1 MPGFSDGV
9 RPGGLYD
16 SREIKVL
23 ICYMLSGVPEP
34 LSRDTVIEILT
45 EGEMANLF
53 EISAA
58 IDDLTARGNLAET
71 DGGLLTLTESGRT
84 SAEQL
89 YDLIPY
95 TLRDR
100 SQKAAMKLLARARN
114 ERDADVV
121 ITPLDVGYSV
131 KCSIDKTDVP
141 MMSFTLRVTDETI
154 AKAVRERF
162 LDDPTAFYRAL
173 IALSTGDF
181 SDDDGKLVVEMG

>member
-131 KCSIDKTDVP
+131 KCSIDKTDSP

>member
-154 AKAVRERF
+154 AKAVRARF

>member
-181 SDDDGKLVVEMG
+181 TDDDGKLVVEMG

>member
-23 ICYMLSGVPEP
+23 ICYMLAGAPEP
-34 LSRDTVIEILT
+34 LAREAVTTILT

-58 IDDLTARGNLAET
+58 IDDLVARGNLAET
-71 DGGLLTLTESGRT
+71 DDGNLRLTAGGRAA
-84 SAEQL
+84 AEQL

-100 SQKAAMKLLARARN
+100 SQKAALKLLSRARN
-114 ERDADVV
+114 ERDAVVV
-121 ITPLDVGYSV
+121 ITPLDTG
-131 KCSIDKTDVP
+131 CSITCSSDKADPP
-141 MMSFTLRVTDETI
+141 MMSFTLRVTDEPV

-173 IALSTGDF
+173 VALATGDF
-181 SDDDGKLVVEMG
+181 TDDDGKLVVDMR

>member
-1 MPGFSDGV
+1 MAGFSDGV

-23 ICYMLSGVPEP
+23 ICYMLSGVSEP
-34 LSRDTVIEILT
+34 LSRETVTEILT
-45 EGEMANLF
+45 DGEMANLF

-58 IDDLTARGNLAET
+58 IDDLVARNNVTEAE
-71 DGGLLTLTESGRT
+71 DGKLTLTDSGRD
-84 SAEQL
+84 SASQL

-114 ERDADVV
+114 ERDADVTV
-121 ITPLDVGYSV
+121 TPLDRGYAV
-131 KCSIDKTDVP
+131 KCSIDKSDAP
-141 MMSFTLRVTDETI
+141 MMSFTLRVTDEAM
-154 AKAVRERF
+154 AKTVRERF
-162 LDDPTAFYRAL
+162 LDNPTAFYRAL

-181 SDDDGKLVVEMG
+181 TDDDGKLVVEMG

>member
-100 SQKAAMKLLARARN
+100 SQKAAMKLLSRARN

-181 SDDDGKLVVEMG
+181 TDDDGKLVVEMG

>member
-1 MPGFSDGV
+1 MAGFSDGV

-34 LSRDTVIEILT
+34 LARDTVTEILT
-45 EGEMANLF
+45 DGEMANLF

-58 IDDLTARGNLAET
+58 IDDLIARGNVDET
-71 DGGLLTLTESGRT
+71 DDGLLTVTDSGRA

-114 ERDADVV
+114 ERDADVTV
-121 ITPLDVGYSV
+121 TALDRGYAV
-131 KCSIDKTDVP
+131 KCSIDKTDAP
-141 MMSFTLRVTDETI
+141 MMSFTLRVTDEAM
-154 AKAVRERF
+154 AKTVRERF

-173 IALSTGDF
+173 IALSTGDY

>member
-89 YDLIPY
+89 YNLIPY

>member
-71 DGGLLTLTESGRT
+71 DGGLLTLTESGRA

-100 SQKAAMKLLARARN
+100 SQKAAMKLLSRARN
-114 ERDADVV
+114 ERDAEVV

-131 KCSIDKTDVP
+131 KCSIDKTDAP

-173 IALSTGDF
+173 VALSTGDF
-181 SDDDGKLVVEMG
+181 TDDDGKLVVEMG

>member
-1 MPGFSDGV
+1 MAGFSDGV

-34 LSRDTVIEILT
+34 LHRETVTEILT
-45 EGEMANLF
+45 DGEMANLF
-53 EISAA
+53 ETSAA
-58 IDDLTARGNLAET
+58 IDDLVERGNI
-71 DGGLLTLTESGRT
+71 TESEDGRLMLT
-84 SAEQL
+84 DSGRASAEQL

-114 ERDADVV
+114 ERDADVTV
-121 ITPLDVGYSV
+121 TPLDRGFAV
-131 KCSIDKTDVP
+131 KCSIDKSEAP
-141 MMSFTLRVTDETI
+141 MMSFTLRVTDEAM
-154 AKAVRERF
+154 AKTVRERF
-162 LDDPTAFYRAL
+162 LDDPSAFYRAL

-181 SDDDGKLVVEMG
+181 SEEDGKMVVEMG

>member
-154 AKAVRERF
+154 AKAVRERI

>member
-1 MPGFSDGV
+1 MAGFSDGV

-23 ICYMLSGVPEP
+23 ICYMLSGVAEP
-34 LSRDTVIEILT
+34 LSRDTVTEILT
-45 EGEMANLF
+45 DGEMANLF
-53 EISAA
+53 ETSAA
-58 IDDLTARGNLAET
+58 IDDLVSRGNVTET
-71 DGGLLTLTESGRT
+71 ENGLLAITESGRA

-114 ERDADVV
+114 ERDAAVD
-121 ITPLDVGYSV
+121 ITPLDQGYAV

-141 MMSFTLRVTDETI
+141 MMSFTLRVTDETM

-181 SDDDGKLVVEMG
+181 TDDDGKLVVEMG

>member
-100 SQKAAMKLLARARN
+100 SQKAAMKLLSRARN

-131 KCSIDKTDVP
+131 KCSIDKTDAP

-181 SDDDGKLVVEMG
+181 TDDDGKLVVEMG

>member
-131 KCSIDKTDVP
+131 KCSIDKTDAP

-181 SDDDGKLVVEMG
+181 TDDDGKLVVEMG

>member
-23 ICYMLSGVPEP
+23 ICYMLSGVSEP
-34 LSRDTVIEILT
+34 LSRQTVTEILT

-58 IDDLTARGNLAET
+58 IDDLVARENITET
-71 DGGLLTLTESGRT
+71 DGGLLLLTEIGRT

-95 TLRDR
+95 TLRER

-114 ERDADVV
+114 EREADVAV
-121 ITPLDVGYSV
+121 TALDRGFSV
-131 KCSIDKTDVP
+131 KCSIDKSEAP
-141 MMSFTLRVTDETI
+141 MMSFILRVTDEAMVKT
-154 AKAVRERF
+154 VRERF
-162 LDDPTAFYRAL
+162 LDNPTAFYRAL

-181 SDDDGKLVVEMG
+181 TEEDGKMVVEMR

>member
-23 ICYMLSGVPEP
+23 ICYMLSGISEP
-34 LSRDTVIEILT
+34 LSRETVTEILT
-45 EGEMANLF
+45 DGEMANLF

-58 IDDLTARGNLAET
+58 IDDLTARGNLKET
-71 DGGLLTLTESGRT
+71 ADGLLILTDAGRT

-114 ERDADVV
+114 EREADVT
-121 ITPLDVGYSV
+121 ITPLERGVAV
-131 KCSIDKTDVP
+131 TCSIDKSDAP
-141 MMSFTLRVTDETI
+141 MMAFTLRVTDEAM
-154 AKAVRERF
+154 AKTVRERF
-162 LDDPTAFYRAL
+162 LDNPTAFYRAL

-181 SDDDGKLVVEMG
+181 TDDDGKMIVEMG

>member
-1 MPGFSDGV
+1 MAGFSDGV

-23 ICYMLSGVPEP
+23 ICYMLAGVPEP
-34 LSRDTVIEILT
+34 LSRETVTEILT

-58 IDDLTARGNLAET
+58 IDDLTARGNLSEAEN
-71 DGGLLTLTESGRT
+71 GELTLTDSGRA
-84 SAEQL
+84 SAAQL

-114 ERDADVV
+114 ERDADVT
-121 ITPLDVGYSV
+121 ITPLDRGFAV
-131 KCSIDKTDVP
+131 KCSIDKTDAP
-141 MMSFTLRVTDETI
+141 MMSFTLRVTDEAM
-154 AKAVRERF
+154 AKTVRERF
-162 LDDPTAFYRAL
+162 LDDPSAFYRAL

-181 SDDDGKLVVEMG
+181 SEEDGKMVVEMG

>member
-131 KCSIDKTDVP
+131 KCSIDKTDTP

-181 SDDDGKLVVEMG
+181 TDDDGKLVVEMG

>member
-131 KCSIDKTDVP
+131 KCSIDKTDAP

>member
-131 KCSIDKTDVP
+131 KCSIDKTDSP
-141 MMSFTLRVTDETI
+141 MMSFTLCVTDETI

>member
-34 LSRDTVIEILT
+34 LARDTVTEILT

-58 IDDLTARGNLAET
+58 IDDLVARGNLAET
-71 DGGLLTLTESGRT
+71 DDGLLTVTESGRA

-89 YDLIPY
+89 YNLIPY

-100 SQKAAMKLLARARN
+100 SQKAALKLLSRARN

-121 ITPLDVGYSV
+121 ITPLDRGYAV
-131 KCSIDKTDVP
+131 KCSIDKTDAP

-154 AKAVRERF
+154 AKTVRERF

-181 SDDDGKLVVEMG
+181 TDDDGKLVVEMG